1 MSLAT
6 LSSDKI
12 NQMTTVKF
20 LQDKSKLESV
30 SRNIFSTY
38 YPKNQDI
45 LVKIHFG
52 EPGNKTAF
60 FPKDIEPIIN
70 ALKSLG
76 LRPTFIDTPVAYD
89 SPRNT
94 VAGYEQVVR
103 DRGYDKLAPFI
114 ISDNFIEIKT
124 KDFTAKVCKELTEA
138 QNLLVISHV
147 KGHECAGFGGA
158 IKNFGMGGM
167 LPESKKNIHGLCQPL
182 FTESSCTGCGTC
194 ARLCPAHA
202 IEIINGKARVDLE
215 KCYGCS
221 ICQINCPTHSL
232 NPKLAIFD
240 DLLAQGAAA
249 CINNLPK
256 NSYYLNFI
264 QNITKS
270 CDCESNSCEILAP
283 DRGVLFSD
291 NPIAIDQASID
302 IIGKEIFE
310 NSNHKDPT
318 LQIKYAQGY
327 TKFTA
332 DYQLENL

>member
-1 MSLAT
+1 MSTIIKYLR
-6 LSSDKI
+6 DK
-12 NQMTTVKF
+12 T
-20 LQDKSKLESV
+20 KLEATSL
-30 SRNIFSTY
+30 SIFKEFY
-38 YPKNQDI
+38 GENEDI
-45 LVKIHFG
+45 LIKIHFG

-76 LRPTFIDTPVAYD
+76 LRPTLIDTPVAYN

-94 VAGYEQVVR
+94 VAGYEKVVR

-114 ISDNFIEIKT
+114 ISDNFIEVKT
-124 KDFTAKVCKELTEA
+124 KDLNAKVCKELTEA
-138 QNLLVISHV
+138 KNVLTISHV
-147 KGHECAGFGGA
+147 KGHESAGFGGA
-158 IKNFGMGGM
+158 IKNFGMGGI
-167 LPESKKNIHGLCQPL
+167 LPDSKRDVHGLCKPI
-182 FTESSCTGCGTC
+182 FREDTCTGCGTC
-194 ARLCPAHA
+194 ARLCPAQA
-202 IEIINGKARVDLE
+202 IEILNMKARVDLG
-215 KCYGCS
+215 KCCGCS

-232 NPKLAIFD
+232 NPKVAIFD

-264 QNITKS
+264 QNITKY
-270 CDCESNSCEILAP
+270 CDCESDPGEILAP
-283 DRGVLFSD
+283 DCGVLFSD

-318 LQIKYAQGY
+318 LQIKYAESY
-327 TKFTA
+327 TKFTT
-332 DYQLENL
+332 DYQLENI